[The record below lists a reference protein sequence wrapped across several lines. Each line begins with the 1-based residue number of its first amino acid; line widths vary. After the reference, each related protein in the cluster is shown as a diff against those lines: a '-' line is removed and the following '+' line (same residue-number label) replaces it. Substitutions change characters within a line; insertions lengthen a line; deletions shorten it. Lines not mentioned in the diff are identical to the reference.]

1 MARRIPAS
9 AVMTAGLL
17 GLAAIASVAS
27 LVVQKHQTQVRAESR
42 AAVLTGGDPTIGRK
56 LFDARGC
63 GACHV
68 VFDDRRAT
76 GLVGPPLGKIAT
88 RAFLAGRQ
96 PNDPAHLI
104 AWVQHPQAV
113 EPGVGMPDVGL
124 SDSEARNIAAY
135 LYTLR

>member
-1 MARRIPAS
+1 VGRRIPAS

-17 GLAAIASVAS
+17 GLASVASVAS
-27 LVVQKHQTQVRAESR
+27 LVVKGLQSQARAEGR
-42 AAVLTGGDPTIGRK
+42 ATVLTGGDPTIGRK
-56 LFDARGC
+56 VFDARGC
-63 GACHV
+63 GACHA

-113 EPGVGMPDVGL
+113 EPGVGMPEVAL
-124 SDSEARNIAAY
+124 SDLEARNIAAY